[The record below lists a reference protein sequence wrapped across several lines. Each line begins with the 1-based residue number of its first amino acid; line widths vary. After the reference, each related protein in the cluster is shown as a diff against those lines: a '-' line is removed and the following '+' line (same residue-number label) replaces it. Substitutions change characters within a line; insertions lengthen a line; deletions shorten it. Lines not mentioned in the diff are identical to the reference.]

1 MEIGSNYMAYI
12 LLIVVILLCI
22 KYIIFFVFLLPISLL
37 QNIKQKRK
45 EIKCIIDNISDKKDD
60 KKNVNL
66 NGKDTLKNLKNTIY
80 IYIDGYIRYISI
92 KIGYIPSMRIRLF
105 LYKNVLKS
113 KIAEKAIIY
122 YGAEIR
128 AAENLVIGKGTI
140 IGDRA
145 ILDARY
151 GIKIGCNVNFSTGV
165 WIWTAQHD
173 YNSPNFGC
181 GNKCGKVIINNR
193 AWLGPR
199 CIIMPGVTIGE
210 GAVVAGGAVVT
221 KDVEPFTLVGGVPAK
236 KIGERNKELIYNFD
250 GSHIPFY

>member
-1 MEIGSNYMAYI
+1 MNIYLLIIFIVFI
-12 LLIVVILLCI
+12 LLRLDLAVT
-22 KYIIFFVFLLPISLL
+22 FLLYIPIVYI
-37 QNIKQKRK
+37 QNKKRRVLFVKTNETQNPFAKDKEKNSNNIIKI
-45 EIKCIIDNISDKKDD
+45 IKTK
-60 KKNVNL
+60 
-66 NGKDTLKNLKNTIY
+66 IY
-80 IYIDGYIRYISI
+80 IYLDGYIRYISI

-105 LYKNVLKS
+105 LYKNLLKS
-113 KIAEKAIIY
+113 RISDKAIIY

-128 AAENLVIGKGTI
+128 SAENLIIGEGTI

-151 GIKIGCNVNFSTGV
+151 GIQIGNNVNFSTGV

-173 YNSPNFGC
+173 YNSPTFGC
-181 GNKCGKVIINNR
+181 GNKCGKVVIGDR

-199 CIIMPGVTIGE
+199 CIIMPNVTIGE
-210 GAVVAGGAVVT
+210 GAIVAGGAVVT

-236 KIGERNKELIYNFD
+236 KIGERNKELIYNFN